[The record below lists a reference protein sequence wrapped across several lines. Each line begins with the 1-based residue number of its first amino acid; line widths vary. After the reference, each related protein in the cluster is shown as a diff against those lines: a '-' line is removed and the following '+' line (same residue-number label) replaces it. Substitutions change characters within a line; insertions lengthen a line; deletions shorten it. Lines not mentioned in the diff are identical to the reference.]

1 MRPAQLSLAAAAILA
16 VGDAAYN
23 CEVCIDPALPPSPPS
38 ATAAFCPENDWY
50 VCLDDAEGRTW
61 AAADATA
68 QRHYIDTLAQ
78 ITNTTNTDAAAGIGT
93 PCEDALHAWI
103 CATHL
108 PVCEASTHGRGVCDT
123 EFTAVTQ
130 PACAKLQW
138 QDANESSLG
147 ARLTRELASVG
158 RNADKGTVVSDD
170 RGSCFRLDYA
180 GPNYWNWIIGFALCM
195 VFAAMSP
202 LALNLQKSSIM
213 RNDALPLAEQ
223 APVYR
228 QPKWMC
234 AVALLVSCSLVD
246 FVAYGLA
253 PQSLLTPLGAMV
265 LVYNM
270 IIARFYGEA
279 VGRVEI
285 LATGVITVGTLLCIV
300 FADHYSPSYSFSDI
314 LDLWYTNRMLWYVI
328 LVPLFAA
335 AHAVPAHYIAKHDLT
350 SHPIDGP
357 KYARLLCAG
366 YAGAAGIIGAQAILF
381 AKQTMELLKAWG
393 LGEPIWAHAEVY
405 FIVLGIPAGMVGNL
419 TFLNKAL
426 AIFDALQV
434 VPIYQTYWMI
444 AGTIGGFVYFNEL
457 EEMDALSKAMFFLG
471 ALISVGGIVILSTRR
486 QPGGL
491 AEGEDKYGRV
501 DKRGHG
507 GLEEEE
513 EEEEEE
519 GGLDGTDVVE
529 VELDRNMVTGAATAV
544 RVNDVTMAGEAEL

>member
-213 RNDALPLAEQ
+213 RNDALPLGQFLRGQTSA
-223 APVYR
+223 A
-228 QPKWMC
+228 
-234 AVALLVSCSLVD
+234 
-246 FVAYGLA
+246 
-253 PQSLLTPLGAMV
+253 TPLGQHELTLPV
-265 LVYNM
+265 SGVVKRRNVQIRKL
-270 IIARFYGEA
+270 ARIPDVEPFVPDELREKIMAAIVVRARRDVRRAYPE
-279 VGRVEI
+279 VG
-285 LATGVITVGTLLCIV
+285 
-300 FADHYSPSYSFSDI
+300 
-314 LDLWYTNRMLWYVI
+314 
-328 LVPLFAA
+328 
-335 AHAVPAHYIAKHDLT
+335 
-350 SHPIDGP
+350 
-357 KYARLLCAG
+357 
-366 YAGAAGIIGAQAILF
+366 
-381 AKQTMELLKAWG
+381 
-393 LGEPIWAHAEVY
+393 
-405 FIVLGIPAGMVGNL
+405 
-419 TFLNKAL
+419 
-426 AIFDALQV
+426 
-434 VPIYQTYWMI
+434 
-444 AGTIGGFVYFNEL
+444 
-457 EEMDALSKAMFFLG
+457 
-471 ALISVGGIVILSTRR
+471 
-486 QPGGL
+486 
-491 AEGEDKYGRV
+491 
-501 DKRGHG
+501 
-507 GLEEEE
+507 
-513 EEEEEE
+513 
-519 GGLDGTDVVE
+519 
-529 VELDRNMVTGAATAV
+529 AV
-544 RVNDVTMAGEAEL
+544 RFRPMRQDGR